1 MNDRSA
7 FVWMTVGLALL
18 GLASP
23 LSAQRAGMWTF
34 NGQYSTVLPIGDLT
48 RSFTDGFSWR
58 GGTID
63 VERGATD
70 RLSIGASVG
79 WHLLSE
85 QNATTSL
92 LPDAALSGTAL
103 RHVNSVPLLVSGTVT
118 LGSPGR
124 VRPFFGA
131 GGGLVWV
138 ENRTEAGPFVL
149 EDTNWHR
156 GAMGEV
162 GVQIPRARSATITI
176 AARYQRAS
184 EVNGVEREYVT
195 FSLGYLL
202 GG

>member
-1 MNDRSA
+1 MKVRSA
-7 FVWMTVGLALL
+7 SAWMAVVLALI

-23 LSAQRAGMWTF
+23 LSAQWAGMWTF

-48 RSFTDGFSWR
+48 RSFADGFSWR

-63 VERGATD
+63 VERGAMD
-70 RLSIGASVG
+70 HLSIGASVG
-79 WHLLSE
+79 WHVLSE
-85 QNATTSL
+85 QNAATSL
-92 LPDAALSGTAL
+92 LPDAVLSGTAL
-103 RHVNSVPLLVSGTVT
+103 RHVNSVPLFVTGTVA
-118 LGSPGR
+118 LGSPGG

-131 GGGLVWV
+131 GGGVVWV
-138 ENRTEAGPFVL
+138 ENRTESGPFVL

-162 GVQIPRARSATITI
+162 GVRIPQARGATVTI
-176 AARYQRAS
+176 GARYQRALK
-184 EVNGVEREYVT
+184 VNGVEREYVT